1 MSETILEADIVHE
14 MRDSYMEYAMSVI
27 VGRAL
32 PDVRDGLKP
41 VHRRVLFS
49 MSEQGNDFNKP
60 YRKSASV
67 VGDVMGKYHPH
78 GDQAIYDT
86 VVRLTQHF
94 SMRYQLIDGQGNFGS
109 VDGDS
114 PAAMRYTE
122 VRMRKIAHE
131 LLADLEKDTVNFVPT
146 YDDSLTEPSV
156 LPSRIPNL
164 LTNGSTGIAVGMA
177 SNIPPHNL
185 TEVMNAF
192 LYYLDHR
199 ENSTIQDLMEFI
211 PGPDFPTGGTIIGK
225 SGIFEAYSTGRGII
239 RIRAKS
245 HFEQT
250 KDGRDLIIVTE
261 LPFMVN
267 KAVLLEKIADL
278 VRQKKM
284 DGISDLRD
292 ESDRKGMRIYIQLKR
307 GENPEVVLSNL
318 YKHTSLQSSFG
329 IIMLSIVDKQPKILA
344 LPQML
349 EFFLQHRIE
358 VVTRRT
364 RYELKQA
371 ENRMHLLEGLMIA
384 LENLDAVLD
393 YIKKAESGSVAEGIL
408 MENYGLSKRQAHGIL
423 DMKLQRLT
431 GMEQEK
437 IRSEHEEVGKAIA
450 DYKDILDKDE
460 RVIDIIRNESIEIRE
475 KYGDERRTEII
486 EGDSSILIEE
496 LINEEDMV
504 VTLSREGYIKRSS
517 VSEYRLQRRGGKGR
531 LGMGT
536 KDEDFVEQLFVA
548 STHDYLLFFTNKGQV
563 FRKKVFELPQAGP
576 TGRGKAAINL
586 LPLREDETIC
596 SCLNVPKEAEN
607 KYIFLCT
614 ERGVAKKT
622 PMLDCA
628 KIRVTGLRVITID
641 EGDSVI
647 SVQLTEGDQELFFA
661 TRAGMGLRVN
671 ESTLRPMG
679 RQARGVR
686 GVRLREGDKVVS
698 ALALTGKGEL
708 LTVTEGGFGKK
719 TPIEDYTLAKNR
731 GNYGMRTIRITETN
745 GSVMNVLEVEE
756 HFQLFLITQLGKL
769 IRIPVEN
776 IRTIGRVTQGNRL
789 IRLEKDEQVIGIAP
803 VIEEEDDANVG
814 NVDNS
819 ADTAIESSIETTPK
833 AIESSLVSSPE
844 NIVQEDV
851 PEEPQD
857 LPSSEDSSDS

>member
-1 MSETILEADIVHE
+1 MSESIFEADIVHE

-49 MSEQGNDFNKP
+49 MSEQGNEYNKP
-60 YRKSASV
+60 YRKSANV

-78 GDQAIYDT
+78 GDAAIYDT
-86 VVRLTQHF
+86 VVRLSQDF

-122 VRMRKIAHE
+122 VRMRRIAHE
-131 LLADLEKDTVNFVPT
+131 LLANLDKDTVDFIPN
-146 YDDSLTEPSV
+146 YDDSLKEPIV

-185 TEVMNAF
+185 KEVMDAL
-192 LYYLDHR
+192 LYYIDNR
-199 ENSTIQDLMEFI
+199 YTATVQELMQI
-211 PGPDFPTGGTIIGK
+211 VPGPDFPTGGTIIGK
-225 SGIFEAYSTGRGII
+225 SGIYEAYSNGRGII
-239 RIRAKS
+239 RIRAKT

-250 KDGRDLIIVTE
+250 NDGRDLIIVTE

-267 KAVLLEKIADL
+267 KSVLLEKIADL

-284 DGISDLRD
+284 EGIADLRD

-307 GENPEVVLSNL
+307 GENPDVVLSNL

-329 IIMLSIVDKQPKILA
+329 IIMLAIVDRQPKVLA
-344 LPQML
+344 LPQLL

-364 RYELKQA
+364 RYELSQA
-371 ENRMHLLEGLMIA
+371 EEKMHLLEGLMIA
-384 LENLDAVLD
+384 LQNLDDVLE
-393 YIKKAESGSVAEGIL
+393 IIRKAESGATAEAAL
-408 MENYGLSKRQAHGIL
+408 VERYNLSKRQAHGIL

-431 GMEQEK
+431 GMEQDK
-437 IRSEHEEVGKAIA
+437 IRSDHEELGKAIA
-450 DYKDILDKDE
+450 DYKDILEKEE
-460 RVIDIIRNESIEIRE
+460 RVIKIIRDESVEIRD
-475 KYGDERRTEII
+475 KYGDERRTQII
-486 EGDSSILIEE
+486 EGDSSIMIEE

-504 VTLSREGYIKRSS
+504 VTISREGYIKRSS

-548 STHDYLLFFTNKGQV
+548 NTHDYLLFFTNKGQV
-563 FRKKVFELPQAGP
+563 FRKIVFELPQAGP
-576 TGRGKAAINL
+576 TGRGKALINM
-586 LPLREDETIC
+586 LPLREGESIC
-596 SCLNVPKEAEN
+596 ACLNVPKEAEN

-614 ERGVAKKT
+614 EGGVAKKT

-628 KIRVTGLRVITID
+628 KIRVSGLRVITLD

-647 SVQLTEGDQELFFA
+647 SVQLTDGEQELFFA
-661 TRAGMGLRVN
+661 TRDGMGLRVH
-671 ESTLRPMG
+671 EKTLRPMG

-686 GVRLREGDKVVS
+686 GVKLRKGDRVVS
-698 ALALTGKGEL
+698 ALALSGSGEL
-708 LTVTEGGFGKK
+708 LTVTEGGYGKK
-719 TPIEDYTLAKNR
+719 TPIADYTLAKNR
-731 GNYGMRTIRITETN
+731 GNFGMRTIRITDTN
-745 GSVMNVLEVEE
+745 GPVMNVLEVEE

-789 IRLEKDEQVIGIAP
+789 IHLEEDEQVIGIAP
-803 VIEEEDDANVG
+803 VIEEEEEEIKEEQQ
-814 NVDNS
+814 
-819 ADTAIESSIETTPK
+819 DTAAPETNTAPISTPEAEIPDQEETPVK
-833 AIESSLVSSPE
+833 TEIQPNE
-844 NIVQEDV
+844 N
-851 PEEPQD
+851 
-857 LPSSEDSSDS
+857 DSDDS

>member
-1 MSETILEADIVHE
+1 MSETIIEADIVHE

-27 VGRAL
+27 VGRAI

-60 YRKSASV
+60 YRKSARV
-67 VGDVMGKYHPH
+67 VGDVIGKYHPH
-78 GDQAIYDT
+78 GDTAVYDT
-86 VVRLTQHF
+86 IVRLTQDF

-122 VRMRKIAHE
+122 VRMRKIAHDM
-131 LLADLEKDTVNFVPT
+131 LADLEKDTVDFIPN
-146 YDDSLTEPSV
+146 YDDSLEEPTV
-156 LPSRIPNL
+156 LPSRIPIL

-185 TEVMNAF
+185 KEVLNALLF
-192 LYYLDHR
+192 YIDHR
-199 ENSTIQDLMEFI
+199 NSATVQELMEFI

-225 SGIFEAYSTGRGII
+225 SGIYDAYTTGRGII
-239 RIRAKS
+239 RIRAKC

-250 KDGRDLIIVTE
+250 KDGRDLIIVDE

-267 KAVLLEKIADL
+267 KARLLEKIAEL
-278 VRQKKM
+278 VRHKKL

-292 ESDRKGMRIYIQLKR
+292 ESDRKGMRMFIQLKR
-307 GENPEVVLSNL
+307 GETPDVVLSNL
-318 YKHTSLQSSFG
+318 YKHTALQSSFG

-344 LPQML
+344 LTQML

-364 RYELKQA
+364 LYELKQA

-384 LENLDAVLD
+384 LENLDAVLN
-393 YIKKAESGSVAEGIL
+393 IIRKAESGGVAEDVL
-408 MENYGLSKRQAHGIL
+408 MESYGLSKRQAHGIL

-431 GMEQEK
+431 GMEQDK
-437 IRSEHEEVGKAIA
+437 IRIEHEDVGKAIE
-450 DYKDILDKDE
+450 DYKDILEKDE
-460 RVIDIIRNESIEIRE
+460 RVIEIIRKESIEIRD

-536 KDEDFVEQLFVA
+536 KDEDFVEQIFVA
-548 STHDYLLFFTNKGQV
+548 STHDFLLFFTDKGQV

-586 LPLREDETIC
+586 LPLREGESIC

-614 ERGVAKKT
+614 EGGVAKKT
-622 PMLDCA
+622 PMLDCT
-628 KIRVTGLRVITID
+628 KIRVTGLRVITLD

-647 SVQLTEGDQELFFA
+647 SVQLTDGNQELFFA
-661 TRAGMGLRVN
+661 TRDGMGLRVN
-671 ESTLRPMG
+671 ESTLRAMG

-686 GVRLREGDKVVS
+686 GVKLRKGDRVVS
-698 ALALTGKGEL
+698 ALALSGTGEL
-708 LTVTEGGFGKK
+708 LTVTEGGYGKK
-719 TPIEDYTLAKNR
+719 TPIADYTLAKNR
-731 GNYGMRTIRITETN
+731 GNFGMRTIRITDTN
-745 GSVMNVLEVEE
+745 GPVVNVLEVEE
-756 HFQLFLITQLGKL
+756 HFQLFLITQFGKL

-789 IRLEKDEQVIGIAP
+789 IRLETDEQVIGIAP
-803 VIEEEDDANVG
+803 VIEDEDDDELEVKEE
-814 NVDNS
+814 NS
-819 ADTAIESSIETTPK
+819 TDSTIVSAAETTP
-833 AIESSLVSSPE
+833 ENLVEE
-844 NIVQEDV
+844 NI

-857 LPSSEDSSDS
+857 HTDSDEPSDS

>member
-686 GVRLREGDKVVS
+686 GVRLREGDRVVS

-857 LPSSEDSSDS
+857 LPNSEDSSDS

>member
-1 MSETILEADIVHE
+1 
-14 MRDSYMEYAMSVI
+14 MSVI
-27 VGRAL
+27 VGRAI

-60 YRKSASV
+60 YRKSARV
-67 VGDVMGKYHPH
+67 VGDVIGKYHPH
-78 GDQAIYDT
+78 GDTAVYDT
-86 VVRLTQHF
+86 IVRLTQDF

-122 VRMRKIAHE
+122 VRMRKIAHDM
-131 LLADLEKDTVNFVPT
+131 LADLEKDTVDFIPN
-146 YDDSLTEPSV
+146 YDDSLEEPTV
-156 LPSRIPNL
+156 LPSRIPIL

-185 TEVMNAF
+185 KEVLNALLF
-192 LYYLDHR
+192 YIDHR
-199 ENSTIQDLMEFI
+199 NSATVQELMEFI

-225 SGIFEAYSTGRGII
+225 SGIYDAYTTGRGII
-239 RIRAKS
+239 RIRAKC

-250 KDGRDLIIVTE
+250 KDGRDLIIVDE

-267 KAVLLEKIADL
+267 KARLLEKIAEL
-278 VRQKKM
+278 VRHKKL

-292 ESDRKGMRIYIQLKR
+292 ESDRKGMRMFIQLKR
-307 GENPEVVLSNL
+307 GETPDVVLSNL
-318 YKHTSLQSSFG
+318 YKHTALQSSFG

-344 LPQML
+344 LTQML

-364 RYELKQA
+364 LYELKQA

-384 LENLDAVLD
+384 LENLDAVLN
-393 YIKKAESGSVAEGIL
+393 IIRKAESGGVAEDVL
-408 MENYGLSKRQAHGIL
+408 MESYGLSKRQAHGIL

-431 GMEQEK
+431 GMEQDK
-437 IRSEHEEVGKAIA
+437 IRIEHEDVGKAIE
-450 DYKDILDKDE
+450 DYKDILEKDE
-460 RVIDIIRNESIEIRE
+460 RVIEIIRKESIEIRD

-536 KDEDFVEQLFVA
+536 KDEDFVEQIFVA
-548 STHDYLLFFTNKGQV
+548 STHDFLLFFTDKGQV

-586 LPLREDETIC
+586 LPLREGESIC

-614 ERGVAKKT
+614 EGGVAKKT

-628 KIRVTGLRVITID
+628 KIRVTGLRVITLD

-647 SVQLTEGDQELFFA
+647 SVQLTDGNQELFFA
-661 TRAGMGLRVN
+661 TRDGMGLRVN
-671 ESTLRPMG
+671 ESTLRAMG
-679 RQARGVR
+679 R
-686 GVRLREGDKVVS
+686 
-698 ALALTGKGEL
+698 
-708 LTVTEGGFGKK
+708 
-719 TPIEDYTLAKNR
+719 
-731 GNYGMRTIRITETN
+731 
-745 GSVMNVLEVEE
+745 
-756 HFQLFLITQLGKL
+756 
-769 IRIPVEN
+769 
-776 IRTIGRVTQGNRL
+776 
-789 IRLEKDEQVIGIAP
+789 
-803 VIEEEDDANVG
+803 
-814 NVDNS
+814 
-819 ADTAIESSIETTPK
+819 
-833 AIESSLVSSPE
+833 
-844 NIVQEDV
+844 
-851 PEEPQD
+851 
-857 LPSSEDSSDS
+857 

>member
-1 MSETILEADIVHE
+1 
-14 MRDSYMEYAMSVI
+14 MSVI

-60 YRKSASV
+60 YRKSATV

-86 VVRLTQHF
+86 VVRLTQNF

-122 VRMRKIAHE
+122 IRMRKVAHE

-146 YDDSLTEPSV
+146 YDDSLEEPTV

-185 TEVMNAF
+185 TEVMNAL

-199 ENSTIQDLMEFI
+199 ESATVQDLMEFI

-225 SGIFEAYSTGRGII
+225 AGIYDAYTTGRGII

-250 KDGRDLIIVTE
+250 KDGRELIIVTE

-267 KAVLLEKIADL
+267 KAVLLEKIAEL

-292 ESDRKGMRIYIQLKR
+292 ESDRKGMRIFIQLKR
-307 GENPEVVLSNL
+307 GETPEVVLSNL

-329 IIMLSIVDKQPKILA
+329 IIMLSIVDKQPKILS
-344 LPQML
+344 LQQML
-349 EFFLQHRIE
+349 EFFLQHRIK

-364 RYELKQA
+364 RFELKQA

-384 LENLDAVLD
+384 LENLDAVL
-393 YIKKAESGSVAEGIL
+393 IIIRKAESGGTAEAVL
-408 MENYGLSKRQAHGIL
+408 MESYGLSKRQAHGIL

-431 GMEQEK
+431 GMEQDK
-437 IRSEHEEVGKAIA
+437 IRSEHEDVGKAIA
-450 DYKDILDKDE
+450 DYQDILAKDE
-460 RVIDIIRNESIEIRE
+460 RVIEIIRNESIEIRD

-496 LINEEDMV
+496 LINVEDMV

-548 STHDYLLFFTNKGQV
+548 STHDYVLFFTNKGQV

-586 LPLREDETIC
+586 LPLREGETIC

-628 KIRVTGLRVITID
+628 KIRVSGLRVITLD
-641 EGDSVI
+641 ECDSVI
-647 SVQLTEGDQELFFA
+647 SVQLTEGNQELFFA
-661 TRAGMGLRVN
+661 TRDGMGLRVN

-686 GVRLREGDKVVS
+686 GVRLREGDRVVS
-698 ALALTGKGEL
+698 ALALAGTGKL

-719 TPIEDYTLAKNR
+719 TPIVDYTLAKNR
-731 GNYGMRTIRITETN
+731 GNYGMRTIRITDTN
-745 GSVMNVLEVEE
+745 GPVVNVLEVEE

-789 IRLEKDEQVIGIAP
+789 IRLEQNEQVIGIAP
-803 VIEEEDDANVG
+803 MIEDESDDEDEVKE
-814 NVDNS
+814 DNLSVAENSTETITDPAADSSTDS
-819 ADTAIESSIETTPK
+819 AA
-833 AIESSLVSSPE
+833 E
-844 NIVQEDV
+844 NAPQNLAQEDI

-857 LPSSEDSSDS
+857 PPSTDDSSES

>member
-1 MSETILEADIVHE
+1 MSETIIEADIVHE

-27 VGRAL
+27 VGRAI

-60 YRKSASV
+60 YRKSARV
-67 VGDVMGKYHPH
+67 VGDVIGKYHPH
-78 GDQAIYDT
+78 GDTAVYDT
-86 VVRLTQHF
+86 IVRLTQDF

-122 VRMRKIAHE
+122 VRMRKIAHDM
-131 LLADLEKDTVNFVPT
+131 LADLEKDTVDFIPN
-146 YDDSLTEPSV
+146 YDDSLEEPTV
-156 LPSRIPNL
+156 LPSRIPIL

-185 TEVMNAF
+185 KEVLNALLF
-192 LYYLDHR
+192 YIDHR
-199 ENSTIQDLMEFI
+199 NSATVQELMEFI

-225 SGIFEAYSTGRGII
+225 SGIYDAYTTGRGII
-239 RIRAKS
+239 RIRAKC

-250 KDGRDLIIVTE
+250 KDGRDLIIVDE

-267 KAVLLEKIADL
+267 KARLLEKIAEL
-278 VRQKKM
+278 VRHKKLE
-284 DGISDLRD
+284 GISDLRD
-292 ESDRKGMRIYIQLKR
+292 ESDRKGMRMFIQLKR
-307 GENPEVVLSNL
+307 GETPDVVLSNL
-318 YKHTSLQSSFG
+318 YKHTALQSSFG

-344 LPQML
+344 LTQML

-364 RYELKQA
+364 LYELKQA

-384 LENLDAVLD
+384 LENLDAVLN
-393 YIKKAESGSVAEGIL
+393 IIRKAESGGVAEDVL
-408 MENYGLSKRQAHGIL
+408 MESYGLSKRQAHGIL

-431 GMEQEK
+431 GMEQDK
-437 IRSEHEEVGKAIA
+437 IRIEHEDVGKAIE
-450 DYKDILDKDE
+450 DYKDILEKDE
-460 RVIDIIRNESIEIRE
+460 RVIEIIRKESIEIRD

-536 KDEDFVEQLFVA
+536 KDEDFVEQIFVA
-548 STHDYLLFFTNKGQV
+548 STHDFLLFFTDKGQV

-586 LPLREDETIC
+586 LPLREGESIC

-628 KIRVTGLRVITID
+628 KIRVTGLRVITLD

-647 SVQLTEGDQELFFA
+647 SVQLTDGNQELFFA
-661 TRAGMGLRVN
+661 TRDGMGLRVN
-671 ESTLRPMG
+671 ESTLRAMG

-686 GVRLREGDKVVS
+686 GVKLRKGDRVVS
-698 ALALTGKGEL
+698 ALALSGTGEL
-708 LTVTEGGFGKK
+708 LTVTEGGYGKK
-719 TPIEDYTLAKNR
+719 TPIADYTLAKNR
-731 GNYGMRTIRITETN
+731 GNFGMRTIRITDTN
-745 GSVMNVLEVEE
+745 GPVVNVLEVEE
-756 HFQLFLITQLGKL
+756 HFQLFLITQFGKL

-803 VIEEEDDANVG
+803 VIEDEEDDEVQ
-814 NVDNS
+814 VKDENS
-819 ADTAIESSIETTPK
+819 TDSTTVSAAETTPENL
-833 AIESSLVSSPE
+833 IEE
-844 NIVQEDV
+844 NI
-851 PEEPQD
+851 PEVPQD
-857 LPSSEDSSDS
+857 PTDSDEPSDS

>member
-1 MSETILEADIVHE
+1 MSESIFEADIVHE

-49 MSEQGNDFNKP
+49 MSEQGNEYNKP
-60 YRKSASV
+60 YRKSANV

-78 GDQAIYDT
+78 GDAAIYDT
-86 VVRLTQHF
+86 VVRLSQDF

-122 VRMRKIAHE
+122 VRMRRIAHE
-131 LLADLEKDTVNFVPT
+131 LLANLDKDTVDFIPN
-146 YDDSLTEPSV
+146 YDDSLKEPIV

-185 TEVMNAF
+185 KEVMDAL
-192 LYYLDHR
+192 LYYIDNR
-199 ENSTIQDLMEFI
+199 YTATVQELMQI
-211 PGPDFPTGGTIIGK
+211 VPGPDFPTGGTIIGK
-225 SGIFEAYSTGRGII
+225 SGIYEAYSNGRGII
-239 RIRAKS
+239 RIRAKT

-250 KDGRDLIIVTE
+250 NDGRDLIIVTE

-267 KAVLLEKIADL
+267 KSVLLEKIADL

-284 DGISDLRD
+284 EGIADLRD

-307 GENPEVVLSNL
+307 GENPDVVLSNL

-329 IIMLSIVDKQPKILA
+329 IIMLAIVDRQPKVLA
-344 LPQML
+344 LPQLL

-364 RYELKQA
+364 RYELRQA
-371 ENRMHLLEGLMIA
+371 EEKMHLLEGLMIA
-384 LENLDAVLD
+384 LQNLDDVLE
-393 YIKKAESGSVAEGIL
+393 IIRKAESGATAEAAL
-408 MENYGLSKRQAHGIL
+408 VERYNLSKRQAHGIL

-431 GMEQEK
+431 GMEQDK
-437 IRSEHEEVGKAIA
+437 IRSDHEELGKAIA
-450 DYKDILDKDE
+450 DYKDILEKEE
-460 RVIDIIRNESIEIRE
+460 RVIKIIRDESVEIRD
-475 KYGDERRTEII
+475 KYGDERRTQII
-486 EGDSSILIEE
+486 EGDSSIMIEE

-504 VTLSREGYIKRSS
+504 VTISREGYIKRSS

-548 STHDYLLFFTNKGQV
+548 NTHDYLLFFTNKGQV
-563 FRKKVFELPQAGP
+563 FRKIVFELPQAGP
-576 TGRGKAAINL
+576 TGRGKALINM
-586 LPLREDETIC
+586 LPLREGESIC
-596 SCLNVPKEAEN
+596 ACLNVPKEAEN

-614 ERGVAKKT
+614 EGGVAKKT

-628 KIRVTGLRVITID
+628 KIRVSGLRVITLD

-647 SVQLTEGDQELFFA
+647 SVQLTDGEQELFFA
-661 TRAGMGLRVN
+661 TRDGMGLRVH
-671 ESTLRPMG
+671 EKTLRPMG

-686 GVRLREGDKVVS
+686 GVKLRKGDRVVS
-698 ALALTGKGEL
+698 ALALSGTGEL
-708 LTVTEGGFGKK
+708 LTVTEGGYGKK
-719 TPIEDYTLAKNR
+719 TPIADYTLAKNR
-731 GNYGMRTIRITETN
+731 GNFGMRTIRITDTN
-745 GSVMNVLEVEE
+745 GPVMNVLEVEE

-789 IRLEKDEQVIGIAP
+789 IHLEEDEQVIGIAP
-803 VIEEEDDANVG
+803 VIEEEEEEIKAEQQ
-814 NVDNS
+814 
-819 ADTAIESSIETTPK
+819 DTAAPETTAAPIST
-833 AIESSLVSSPE
+833 AEPE
-844 NIVQEDV
+844 IPDQEEMPV
-851 PEEPQD
+851 KTEIQPTEN
-857 LPSSEDSSDS
+857 DSDDS

>member
-27 VGRAL
+27 VGRAI

-60 YRKSASV
+60 YRKSARV
-67 VGDVMGKYHPH
+67 VGDVIGKYHPH
-78 GDQAIYDT
+78 GDTAVYDT
-86 VVRLTQHF
+86 IVRLTQNF

-122 VRMRKIAHE
+122 VRMRKIAHDM
-131 LLADLEKDTVNFVPT
+131 LADLEKDTVDFIPN
-146 YDDSLTEPSV
+146 YDDSLEEPTV
-156 LPSRIPNL
+156 LPSRIPIL

-185 TEVMNAF
+185 KEVLNALLF
-192 LYYLDHR
+192 YIDHR
-199 ENSTIQDLMEFI
+199 DSATVQELMEFI

-225 SGIFEAYSTGRGII
+225 SGIYDAYTTGRGII
-239 RIRAKS
+239 RIRAKT

-250 KDGRDLIIVTE
+250 KDGRDLIIVDE

-267 KAVLLEKIADL
+267 KANLLEKIAEM
-278 VRQKKM
+278 VRHKKIE
-284 DGISDLRD
+284 GISDLRD
-292 ESDRKGMRIYIQLKR
+292 ESDRKGMRVFIQLKR
-307 GENPEVVLSNL
+307 GETPDVVLSNL
-318 YKHTSLQSSFG
+318 YKHTALQSSFG

-344 LPQML
+344 LTQML

-384 LENLDAVLD
+384 LENLDAVLN
-393 YIKKAESGSVAEGIL
+393 IIRKAESGGVAEDVL
-408 MENYGLSKRQAHGIL
+408 MESYGLSKRQAHGIL

-431 GMEQEK
+431 GMEQDK
-437 IRSEHEEVGKAIA
+437 IRTEHEDVGKAID
-450 DYKDILDKDE
+450 DYKDILEKDV
-460 RVIDIIRNESIEIRE
+460 RVIEIIRKESIEIRD

-536 KDEDFVEQLFVA
+536 KDEDFVEQMFVA
-548 STHDYLLFFTNKGQV
+548 STHDFLLFFTDKGQV

-586 LPLREDETIC
+586 LPLREGESIC
-596 SCLNVPKEAEN
+596 SCLNVPKEAEK

-614 ERGVAKKT
+614 EGGVAKKT

-628 KIRVTGLRVITID
+628 KIRVTGLRVITLD

-647 SVQLTEGDQELFFA
+647 SVQLTDGNQELFFA
-661 TRAGMGLRVN
+661 TRDGMGLRVN
-671 ESTLRPMG
+671 ESTLRAMG

-686 GVRLREGDKVVS
+686 GVKLREGDRVVS
-698 ALALTGKGEL
+698 ALALSGTGEL
-708 LTVTEGGFGKK
+708 LTVTEGGYGKK
-719 TPIEDYTLAKNR
+719 TPIVDYTLAKNR
-731 GNYGMRTIRITETN
+731 GNFGMRTIRITDTN
-745 GSVMNVLEVEE
+745 GPVVNVLEVEE

-789 IRLEKDEQVIGIAP
+789 IRLETDEQVIGIAP
-803 VIEEEDDANVG
+803 VIEDEDEDEVEVKEE
-814 NVDNS
+814 NS
-819 ADTAIESSIETTPK
+819 IDSTTVSAAETA
-833 AIESSLVSSPE
+833 PE
-844 NIVQEDV
+844 NLVEENI

-857 LPSSEDSSDS
+857 PSDSDEPSDS

>member
-686 GVRLREGDKVVS
+686 GVRLREGDRVVS

-731 GNYGMRTIRITETN
+731 GNYGMRTIRITDTN
-745 GSVMNVLEVEE
+745 GPVMHVLEVEE

-803 VIEEEDDANVG
+803 VIEEVDDGNAVNVENPP
-814 NVDNS
+814 NVENS
-819 ADTAIESSIETTPK
+819 TDTAID
-833 AIESSLVSSPE
+833 SSLETSPE
-844 NIVQEDV
+844 NMVQEDGD
-851 PEEPQD
+851 EEPQD

>member
-1 MSETILEADIVHE
+1 MSERIIEADIVHE

-27 VGRAL
+27 IGRAL

-49 MSEQGNDFNKP
+49 MNEQGNDFNKA
-60 YRKSASV
+60 YRKSARV
-67 VGDVMGKYHPH
+67 VGDVIGKYHPH
-78 GDQAIYDT
+78 GDAAVYDT
-86 VVRLTQHF
+86 IVRLTQDF
-94 SMRYQLIDGQGNFGS
+94 SMRYPMIDGQGNFGS

-122 VRMRKIAHE
+122 IRMKKIAHE
-131 LLADLEKDTVNFVPT
+131 LLADIEKETVDFIPN
-146 YDDSLTEPSV
+146 YDDSLQEPVV

-185 TEVMNAF
+185 KEVMNALLHF
-192 LYYLDHR
+192 IDNR
-199 ENSTIQDLMEFI
+199 NTSKIEDLMEFI

-225 SGIFEAYSTGRGII
+225 SGIYEAYTTGRGII
-239 RIRAKS
+239 KIRAKS

-250 KDGRDLIIVTE
+250 KDGRDLIIITE

-267 KAVLLEKIADL
+267 KAVLLEKIADM
-278 VRQKKM
+278 VRQKKIE
-284 DGISDLRD
+284 GISDLRD
-292 ESDRKGMRIYIQLKR
+292 ESDRKGMRIFIQLKR

-318 YKHTSLQSSFG
+318 YKHSALQSSFG
-329 IIMLSIVDKQPKILA
+329 IIMLAIVDKQPKVLTLA
-344 LPQML
+344 QMM
-349 EFFLQHRIE
+349 EFFLKHRTE
-358 VVTRRT
+358 VILRRT

-384 LENLDAVLD
+384 LKNLDNVLAV
-393 YIKKAESGSVAEGIL
+393 IRKAQSGDLAEGVL
-408 MENYGLSKRQAHGIL
+408 MKDYNLSKRQAHGIL
-423 DMKLQRLT
+423 EMKLQRLT
-431 GMEQEK
+431 SMEQDK
-437 IRSEHEEVGKAIA
+437 IKTEHENVGKAIL
-450 DYKDILDKDE
+450 DYKDILSKDE
-460 RVIDIIRNESIEIRE
+460 RVIEIIKKECIEIRD

-496 LINEEDMV
+496 LINVEDMV
-504 VTLSREGYIKRSS
+504 VTLTNDGYIKRSS

-531 LGMGT
+531 LGMST
-536 KDEDFVEQLFVA
+536 KEEDFVEQLFVA

-576 TGRGKAAINL
+576 TGKGKAAINL
-586 LPLREDETIC
+586 LPLREGETIC
-596 SCLNVPKEAEN
+596 ACLNVPKDSEN
-607 KYIFLCT
+607 KYIYLCT

-628 KIRVTGLRVITID
+628 KIRVTGLRVITLD

-647 SVQLTEGDQELFFA
+647 SVQLTDGNQELFFA
-661 TRAGMGLRVN
+661 TRDGMGLRVS

-686 GVRLREGDKVVS
+686 GVKLRDGDKVVS
-698 ALALTGKGEL
+698 ALALSGKGEL

-719 TPIEDYTLAKNR
+719 TPINDYTLSKNR
-731 GNYGMRTIRITETN
+731 GNFGMRTIRITDTN
-745 GSVMNVLEVEE
+745 GPVVNVLEVEE

-789 IRLEKDEQVIGIAP
+789 IRLEKNEQVIGIAP
-803 VIEEEDDANVG
+803 VVEEERNEDEG
-814 NVDNS
+814 
-819 ADTAIESSIETTPK
+819 PK
-833 AIESSLVSSPE
+833 EEEQISKK
-844 NIVQEDV
+844 DV
-851 PEEPQD
+851 P
-857 LPSSEDSSDS
+857 LSE

>member
-1 MSETILEADIVHE
+1 MSESIFEADIVHE

-49 MSEQGNDFNKP
+49 MNEQGNDFNKP
-60 YRKSASV
+60 YRKSANV

-78 GDQAIYDT
+78 GDAAIYDT
-86 VVRLTQHF
+86 VVRLSQNF

-122 VRMRKIAHE
+122 VRMRRIAHE
-131 LLADLEKDTVNFVPT
+131 LLADLDKDTVDFTPN
-146 YDDSLTEPSV
+146 YDDSLKEPSV

-185 TEVMNAF
+185 KEVMDAL
-192 LYYLDHR
+192 LYYIDHR
-199 ENSTIQDLMEFI
+199 YTATVQELMQFV

-225 SGIFEAYSTGRGII
+225 SGIYEAYSNGRGIV
-239 RIRAKS
+239 RIRAKT

-267 KAVLLEKIADL
+267 KATLLEKIADL
-278 VRQKKM
+278 VRQKKLE
-284 DGISDLRD
+284 GIADLRD
-292 ESDRKGMRIYIQLKR
+292 ESDRKGMRVYIQLKR
-307 GENPEVVLSNL
+307 GENPDVVLSNL
-318 YKHTSLQSSFG
+318 YKHTSMQSSFG
-329 IIMLSIVDKQPKILA
+329 IIMLAIVEKQPKVLT
-344 LPQML
+344 LLQML
-349 EFFLQHRIE
+349 ECFLQHRIE

-364 RYELKQA
+364 QYELRQA
-371 ENRMHLLEGLMIA
+371 ENKMHLLEGLMIA
-384 LENLDAVLD
+384 LQNLDDVLE
-393 YIKKAESGSVAEGIL
+393 IIRKAQSGATAEEAL
-408 MENYGLSKRQAHGIL
+408 VDRYGLSKRQAHGIL
-423 DMKLQRLT
+423 EMKLQRLT
-431 GMEQEK
+431 GMEQDK
-437 IRSEHEEVGKAIA
+437 IRSDHEEVGKAIA
-450 DYKDILDKDE
+450 DYKDILAKDE
-460 RVIDIIRNESIEIRE
+460 RVIKIIRDESIEIRD

-486 EGDSSILIEE
+486 EGDSSIMIEE

-504 VTLSREGYIKRSS
+504 VTISRECYIKRSS

-548 STHDYLLFFTNKGQV
+548 NTHDYLLFFTNKGQV
-563 FRKKVFELPQAGP
+563 FRKIVFELPQAGP
-576 TGRGKAAINL
+576 TGKGKAVINL
-586 LPLREDETIC
+586 LPLREGESIC
-596 SCLNVPKEAEN
+596 ACLNVPKEAEN

-614 ERGVAKKT
+614 EGGVAKKT

-628 KIRVTGLRVITID
+628 KIRVSGLRVITLD

-647 SVQLTEGDQELFFA
+647 SVQLTDGEQELFFA
-661 TRAGMGLRVN
+661 TRDGMGLRVN
-671 ESTLRPMG
+671 ETTLRPMG

-686 GVRLREGDKVVS
+686 GVRLRKGDRVVS
-698 ALALTGKGEL
+698 ALALSGSGEL
-708 LTVTEGGFGKK
+708 LTVTEGGYGKK

-731 GNYGMRTIRITETN
+731 GNYGMRTIRITDTN
-745 GSVMNVLEVEE
+745 GPVVNVLEVEE

-789 IRLEKDEQVIGIAP
+789 IHLEQDEQVIGIAP
-803 VIEEEDDANVG
+803 VIEDEEDEEIEAEQQNSDVP
-814 NVDNS
+814 DNS
-819 ADTAIESSIETTPK
+819 ADSVTA
-833 AIESSLVSSPE
+833 AAPE
-844 NIVQEDV
+844 NSVGEKN
-851 PEEPQD
+851 PEEPQVQ
-857 LPSSEDSSDS
+857 PAEDDSTES

>member
-27 VGRAL
+27 VGRAI

-60 YRKSASV
+60 YRKSARV
-67 VGDVMGKYHPH
+67 VGDVIGKYHPH
-78 GDQAIYDT
+78 GDTAVYDT
-86 VVRLTQHF
+86 IVRLTQNF

-122 VRMRKIAHE
+122 VRMRKIAHDM
-131 LLADLEKDTVNFVPT
+131 LADLEKDTVDFIPN
-146 YDDSLTEPSV
+146 YDDSLEEPTV
-156 LPSRIPNL
+156 LPSRIPIL

-185 TEVMNAF
+185 KEVLNALLF
-192 LYYLDHR
+192 YIDHR
-199 ENSTIQDLMEFI
+199 NSATVQELMEFI

-225 SGIFEAYSTGRGII
+225 SGIYDAYTTGRGII
-239 RIRAKS
+239 RIRAKT

-250 KDGRDLIIVTE
+250 KDGRDLIIVDE

-267 KAVLLEKIADL
+267 KANLLEKIAEL
-278 VRQKKM
+278 VRHKKIE
-284 DGISDLRD
+284 GISDLRD
-292 ESDRKGMRIYIQLKR
+292 ESDRKGMRMFIQLKR
-307 GENPEVVLSNL
+307 GETPDVVLSNL
-318 YKHTSLQSSFG
+318 YKHTALQSSFG

-344 LPQML
+344 LTQML

-384 LENLDAVLD
+384 LENLDAVLN
-393 YIKKAESGSVAEGIL
+393 IIRKAESGGVAEDVL
-408 MENYGLSKRQAHGIL
+408 MESYGLSKRQAHGIL

-431 GMEQEK
+431 GMEQDK
-437 IRSEHEEVGKAIA
+437 IRTEHEDVGKAIE
-450 DYKDILDKDE
+450 DYKDILEKDE
-460 RVIDIIRNESIEIRE
+460 RVIEIIRKESIEIRD

-536 KDEDFVEQLFVA
+536 KDEDFVEQMFVA
-548 STHDYLLFFTNKGQV
+548 STHDFLLFFTDKGQV
-563 FRKKVFELPQAGP
+563 FRKKVFELPLAGP

-586 LPLREDETIC
+586 LPLREGESIC

-614 ERGVAKKT
+614 EGGVAKKT

-628 KIRVTGLRVITID
+628 KIRVTGLRVITLD

-647 SVQLTEGDQELFFA
+647 SVQLTDGNQELFFA
-661 TRAGMGLRVN
+661 TRDGMGLRVN
-671 ESTLRPMG
+671 ESTLRAMG

-686 GVRLREGDKVVS
+686 GVKLRKGDRVVS
-698 ALALTGKGEL
+698 ALALSGTGEL
-708 LTVTEGGFGKK
+708 LTVTEGGYGKK
-719 TPIEDYTLAKNR
+719 TPIVDYTLAKNR
-731 GNYGMRTIRITETN
+731 GNFGMRTIRITDTN
-745 GSVMNVLEVEE
+745 GPVVNVLEVEE

-789 IRLEKDEQVIGIAP
+789 IRLETDEQVIGIAP
-803 VIEEEDDANVG
+803 VIEDEDGDEVEVKEE
-814 NVDNS
+814 NS
-819 ADTAIESSIETTPK
+819 TDSTTVSVTETAQEN
-833 AIESSLVSSPE
+833 LVEE
-844 NIVQEDV
+844 NI

-857 LPSSEDSSDS
+857 PSDSDEPSDS

>member
-1 MSETILEADIVHE
+1 MSETIIEADIVHE

-27 VGRAL
+27 VGRAI

-60 YRKSASV
+60 YRKSARV
-67 VGDVMGKYHPH
+67 VGDVIGKYHPH
-78 GDQAIYDT
+78 GDTAVYDT
-86 VVRLTQHF
+86 IVRLTQDF

-122 VRMRKIAHE
+122 VRMRKIAHDM
-131 LLADLEKDTVNFVPT
+131 LADLEKDTVDFIPN
-146 YDDSLTEPSV
+146 YDDSLEEPTV
-156 LPSRIPNL
+156 LPSRIPIL

-185 TEVMNAF
+185 KEVLNALLF
-192 LYYLDHR
+192 YIDHR
-199 ENSTIQDLMEFI
+199 NSATVQELMEFI

-225 SGIFEAYSTGRGII
+225 SGIYDAYTTGRGII
-239 RIRAKS
+239 RVRAKS

-250 KDGRDLIIVTE
+250 KDGRDMIIVDE

-267 KAVLLEKIADL
+267 KASLLEKIAEL
-278 VRQKKM
+278 VRHKKIE
-284 DGISDLRD
+284 GISDLRD
-292 ESDRKGMRIYIQLKR
+292 ESDRKGMRMFIQLKR
-307 GENPEVVLSNL
+307 GETPDVVLSNL
-318 YKHTSLQSSFG
+318 YKHTALQSSFG

-344 LPQML
+344 LTQML

-384 LENLDAVLD
+384 LENLDAVLN
-393 YIKKAESGSVAEGIL
+393 IIRKAESGGVAEDVL
-408 MENYGLSKRQAHGIL
+408 MESYGLSKRQAHGIL

-431 GMEQEK
+431 GMEQDK
-437 IRSEHEEVGKAIA
+437 IRTEHEDVGKAIE
-450 DYKDILDKDE
+450 DYKDILEKDE
-460 RVIDIIRNESIEIRE
+460 RVIEIIRKESIEIRD

-536 KDEDFVEQLFVA
+536 KDEDFVEQMFVA
-548 STHDYLLFFTNKGQV
+548 STHDFLLFFTDKGQV
-563 FRKKVFELPQAGP
+563 FRKKVFELPLAGP

-586 LPLREDETIC
+586 LPLREGESIC

-614 ERGVAKKT
+614 EGGVAKKT

-628 KIRVTGLRVITID
+628 KIRVTGLRVITLD

-647 SVQLTEGDQELFFA
+647 SVQLTDGNQELFFA
-661 TRAGMGLRVN
+661 TRDGMGLRVN
-671 ESTLRPMG
+671 ESTLRAMG

-686 GVRLREGDKVVS
+686 GVKLRKGDRVVS
-698 ALALTGKGEL
+698 ALALSGTGEL
-708 LTVTEGGFGKK
+708 LTVTEGGYGKK
-719 TPIEDYTLAKNR
+719 TPIVDYTLAKNR
-731 GNYGMRTIRITETN
+731 GNFGMRTIRITDTN
-745 GSVMNVLEVEE
+745 GPVVNVLEVEE

-789 IRLEKDEQVIGIAP
+789 IRLETDEQVIGIAP
-803 VIEEEDDANVG
+803 VIENEDDDEVEIKEE
-814 NVDNS
+814 NS
-819 ADTAIESSIETTPK
+819 TDSTTVSAAETA
-833 AIESSLVSSPE
+833 PE
-844 NIVQEDV
+844 NLVEENI

-857 LPSSEDSSDS
+857 PSDSDEPSDS